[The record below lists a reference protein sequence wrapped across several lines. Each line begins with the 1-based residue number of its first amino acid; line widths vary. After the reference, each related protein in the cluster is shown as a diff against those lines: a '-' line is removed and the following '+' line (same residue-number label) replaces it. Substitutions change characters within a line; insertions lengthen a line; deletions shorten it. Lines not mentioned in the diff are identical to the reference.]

1 MRMLSIFGAIIKGQT
16 YEQSGPYY
24 RTLCE
29 HFPKV
34 QDNRLYVNHLSW
46 FRSNNL
52 QNFSGLTQN
61 VSFLLKLNVGCDS
74 ALGLVYP
81 GAQGEGT
88 ASI

>member
-1 MRMLSIFGAIIKGQT
+1 M
-16 YEQSGPYY
+16 
-24 RTLCE
+24 
-29 HFPKV
+29 
-34 QDNRLYVNHLSW
+34 
-46 FRSNNL
+46 
-52 QNFSGLTQN
+52 TQN